1 MGETVGSANTREERD
16 RRLAAD
22 DIDRVRARLSIQEES
37 WEVKGCINLIRQFK
51 DSKRAASL
59 TKLDEKIRQAEKD
72 DDSERLAEL
81 LRERHNQAIA
91 HDREKAIYQNKSV

>member
-1 MGETVGSANTREERD
+1 M
-16 RRLAAD
+16 
-22 DIDRVRARLSIQEES
+22 
-37 WEVKGCINLIRQFK
+37 
-51 DSKRAASL
+51 